1 MTNSSFPYCPN
12 SKPTNAQQTML
23 RKTAPYQ
30 KAQANQIHTTTPLN
44 QMWIIPTFPLPA
56 KFDALRER
64 EREMRLGRFARL
76 EHAHTQNNTGINA
89 VLERCGVCVNC
100 PPTRRREKGEQKREK
115 KNDAWC
121 GAVVGVRREQ
131 NNRCLLRPSCHPLRQ
146 ALFWPLLPSPSSHG
160 TRLASLLPPPTLI
173 HRVVL
178 DALLLPLYCSAT
190 TSPLHST
197 LLYYHRRSRLVS
209 SRLDSH
215 CACAVLWWWPRG
227 GRDGRRRW
235 GRGRGGAGA
244 EARRADAAPRQ
255 GPAPRRLL
263 LHHQPSSVAWEPNPL
278 PAQFFLRTLP
288 PPRSCRGLSF
298 ALCFRLVDRDSDGS
312 PLPRVVF
319 ARLLLP
325 RVGGGGLRAC
335 VYYYAGVL
343 RCCAWVV
350 AVVVFAREWI
360 DLLELSSLGTWY
372 AFLKAICLF
381 VLFSRLFN
389 NTSH

>member
-64 EREMRLGRFARL
+64 ERDETGEIRTARTRT
-76 EHAHTQNNTGINA
+76 HAKQHGHK
-89 VLERCGVCVNC
+89 CGFGALRGV
-100 PPTRRREKGEQKREK
+100 RELSSHKAKREGGKKREK

-131 NNRCLLRPSCHPLRQ
+131 NNRSLLRPSCHPLPQ

-160 TRLASLLPPPTLI
+160 TRLASLLPPTTLI

-278 PAQFFLRTLP
+278 PTQFFLRTLP
-288 PPRSCRGLSF
+288 PPALVGVYRSLSVSGWSIAIAMVLRFLASFSRGSCFLASVVVVCVLAF
-298 ALCFRLVDRDSDGS
+298 TTTRGCFVAALE
-312 PLPRVVF
+312 
-319 ARLLLP
+319 LLLLLF
-325 RVGGGGLRAC
+325 LR
-335 VYYYAGVL
+335 G
-343 RCCAWVV
+343 
-350 AVVVFAREWI
+350 
-360 DLLELSSLGTWY
+360 SG
-372 AFLKAICLF
+372 
-381 VLFSRLFN
+381 
-389 NTSH
+389 